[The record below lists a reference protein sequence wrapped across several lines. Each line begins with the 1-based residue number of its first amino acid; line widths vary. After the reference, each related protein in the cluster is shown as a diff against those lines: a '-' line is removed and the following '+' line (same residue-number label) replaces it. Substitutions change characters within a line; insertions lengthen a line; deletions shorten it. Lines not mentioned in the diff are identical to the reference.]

1 MRRREFITFVGGAT
15 VGWPLVGHT
24 QQVASPVIGF
34 LDPRTPEVVAAR
46 LRGFRQGLKEA
57 GYVDGENVAIVY
69 GWGDDQIDR
78 LPSLAADL
86 VRRPV
91 AAIVASGPTA
101 SFAARAATTTIPI
114 VFLVSN
120 DPVQLGLVASLSRP
134 GGNMTGINIL
144 NSELAS
150 KRLELLRDLLPRV
163 GRIALLVNPADASLS
178 ETQVKDVNAAARS
191 IGLKIEV
198 HNADTSAE
206 IDAAFEAMGRDRPD
220 AVIVGTTPFLN
231 GRRVQLAQVAAF
243 NRLPAIYTLRESVEV
258 GGLMSYGSNIVDAYR
273 QVGVYVGRILKGAK
287 PGELPIV
294 QATKFE
300 LVINA
305 PTARMLGLTIP
316 TQPRRRGDRLSWQCP
331 LLALSG
337 HRLAR
342 CTCLLLTQS
351 GTSRASARIATIGC
365 PEARA
370 PRAHRRD
377 AR

>member
-1 MRRREFITFVGGAT
+1 MRRREFITLVGGAT

-231 GRRVQLAQVAAF
+231 GRRVQVAQVAAF
-243 NRLPAIYTLRESVEV
+243 NRLPAIYTLREFSRPDELRIQHCGCVPSGRCLCWPYPQRCEARGAPNSASDQV
-258 GGLMSYGSNIVDAYR
+258 RASNQRADRPYAWPHHTHIA
-273 QVGVYVGRILKGAK
+273 A
-287 PGELPIV
+287 
-294 QATKFE
+294 
-300 LVINA
+300 
-305 PTARMLGLTIP
+305 
-316 TQPRRRGDRLSWQCP
+316 QPRRRGDRTSAC
-331 LLALSG
+331 ALHMSAFAPKRTSAG
-337 HRLAR
+337 FN
-342 CTCLLLTQS
+342 T

-377 AR
+377 GR